1 MPQAAK
7 IIPSV
12 TRSLGPT
19 RGNSTMFDKF
29 AKIMIMATRGRKAS
43 PVAMGE

>member
-7 IIPSV
+7 IMPSV
-12 TRSLGPT
+12 TRGLGPN
-19 RGNSTMFDKF
+19 RGISTMLDRF
-29 AKIMIMATRGRKAS
+29 AKIMIMATRGRKAR